1 MLLPNFYHPF
11 FLYCVKTP
19 TNDDG
24 NFGELEFLCT
34 FVAKSKPLSKT
45 RQSIANRTVSKSLP
59 EHQPIVRNTLLQRV
73 VAFLSKVTEI
83 FCVLDEFCKNL
94 DAELTKN
101 LHIAPIDEGYKRMRN
116 RKGQMS
122 KSEIMTILLCY
133 HFGSF
138 RNFKHYYLFFIKEHL
153 ASYFPKA
160 VSYTR
165 FVELMPRV
173 FFDLMAFM
181 RIQGFGKCTGI
192 SFVDSTMIP
201 VCHNMRRKFNK
212 VFDGLA
218 KNGKGTMGW
227 CHGFKLHLLC
237 NEMGDVLTFCLTP
250 ANVDDRDPMVW
261 KVFTKVLYG
270 KVFADKGYIKQEFF
284 ENLFNQGIH
293 LVHGLKSNMKNKLM
307 PLWDKMMLRKR
318 YIIECINELL
328 KNKANLV
335 HSRHRS
341 VHNFLMNL
349 CAALAAYCFFENKPE
364 ALPVRIEKSR
374 QLELF

>member
-1 MLLPNFYHPF
+1 
-11 FLYCVKTP
+11 
-19 TNDDG
+19 
-24 NFGELEFLCT
+24 
-34 FVAKSKPLSKT
+34 
-45 RQSIANRTVSKSLP
+45 
-59 EHQPIVRNTLLQRV
+59 
-73 VAFLSKVTEI
+73 
-83 FCVLDEFCKNL
+83 
-94 DAELTKN
+94 
-101 LHIAPIDEGYKRMRN
+101 
-116 RKGQMS
+116 
-122 KSEIMTILLCY
+122 
-133 HFGSF
+133 
-138 RNFKHYYLFFIKEHL
+138 
-153 ASYFPKA
+153 
-160 VSYTR
+160 
-165 FVELMPRV
+165 
-173 FFDLMAFM
+173 
-181 RIQGFGKCTGI
+181 
-192 SFVDSTMIP
+192 MIP
-201 VCHNMRRKFNK
+201 VCHNMRRNFNK

-237 NEMGDVLTFCLTP
+237 YEMGDVLTFCLTP
-250 ANVDDRDPMVW
+250 ANVDDRDPRVW
-261 KVFTKVLYG
+261 QVFTKVLYG

-349 CAALAAYCFFENKPE
+349 CAALASYCFFENKPE

>member
-1 MLLPNFYHPF
+1 
-11 FLYCVKTP
+11 
-19 TNDDG
+19 
-24 NFGELEFLCT
+24 
-34 FVAKSKPLSKT
+34 
-45 RQSIANRTVSKSLP
+45 
-59 EHQPIVRNTLLQRV
+59 
-73 VAFLSKVTEI
+73 
-83 FCVLDEFCKNL
+83 
-94 DAELTKN
+94 
-101 LHIAPIDEGYKRMRN
+101 MRN
-116 RKGQMS
+116 CKGQMS

-138 RNFKHYYLFFIKEHL
+138 RNFKHYYLFFIEEHL
-153 ASYFPKA
+153 ASYFLYA
-160 VSYTR
+160 VSYT
-165 FVELMPRV
+165 
-173 FFDLMAFM
+173 
-181 RIQGFGKCTGI
+181 C
-192 SFVDSTMIP
+192 FVDSTMIP
-201 VCHNMRRKFNK
+201 VCHSMRRKFNK

-349 CAALAAYCFFENKPE
+349 CATLAAYCFFENKLE
-364 ALPVRIEKSR
+364 GLPVRIEKSR